1 MANNTLPRRF
11 QDRSNTSQFLMTL
24 RKAILID
31 IFPLNEFFKIQNKN
45 LHNITKKMVYKMT
58 GI

>member
-45 LHNITKKMVYKMT
+45 LHYITKKMVYNMT